1 LPVLEA
7 FWESGDSFLERVLL
21 MGSRGFVNWGSCLR
35 QTGWIIPSFGQ
46 APPSASSTFGGRAQP
61 PLILTLHMFVGDRP
75 DWAAGASIQIWNG
88 CAFFKFIHLRRTSS
102 TFGGQVP
109 PSAKVLLRPSSSYGQ
124 AQSPV
129 LWTLK
134 NVLDMIRSTAI
145 KRNTI

>member
-1 LPVLEA
+1 ETAVP
-7 FWESGDSFLERVLL
+7 FS
-21 MGSRGFVNWGSCLR
+21 N
-35 QTGWIIPSFGQ
+35 
-46 APPSASSTFGGRAQP
+46 SSTFGGQVP
-61 PLILTLHMFVGDRP
+61 PSAD
-75 DWAAGASIQIWNG
+75 
-88 CAFFKFIHLRRTSS
+88 KFHLRRTSS

-145 KRNTI
+145 KRNTINILYTTIAINGNGSNNKKHYICVITVTKRID